1 MGTVVFCPCNLLDI
15 LKMVVSFRVFKKGSP
30 NNKVTIYLGRRDFID
45 HVTESDPIDGV
56 LLIDKEYLQ
65 GRQVFAQLVCSFR
78 YGKEDDETMGLS
90 FKKELTLADEQV
102 YPPSKHMKSLGKTRL
117 QERLVTKLGPN
128 SFPFQLNFPR
138 HCPTSVSLIPAADD
152 TGSPCGVEYFIRA
165 YVLSNDDTRDESNG
179 RPNRKSIVSMMIR
192 KIQYAPMKPG
202 RQPCTMVRKDFMF
215 SPGDMELEATL
226 DQQLYHH
233 GDTVS
238 VNISIKNNSNKMVK
252 KISAHVLQC
261 IDVAM
266 FAGGHCKA
274 RIAGVETTE
283 GCPITPGTTLNKTL
297 KLTPNMKSIRTKA
310 GVAID
315 GNIREGESNLASS
328 TSLQDENSKDIFGMV
343 ISYTV
348 KVKLFLG
355 AIGGELS
362 AELPFILMHPKP
374 NMKKILKADTMGH
387 STGSTGGGGTYEDNS
402 GFDPVAQAL
411 ENMSMRPNMAK
422 DKNV

>member
-1 MGTVVFCPCNLLDI
+1 MGVLFCPCSLLDI

-45 HVTESDPIDGV
+45 HVTETDPIDGV
-56 LLIDKEYLQ
+56 LLIDKDYLQ
-65 GRQVFAQLVCSFR
+65 GGQVFAQLVCSFR

-138 HCPTSVSLIPAADD
+138 HCPTSVSLIPAPDE

-165 YVLSNDDTRDESNG
+165 YVLNNEDTRDDGTS

-274 RIAGVETTE
+274 RIAGTETIE
-283 GCPITPGTTLNKTL
+283 GCPISPGSTLNKTL
-297 KLTPNMKSIRTKA
+297 KLTPCLKSVRSKA

-315 GNIREGESNLASS
+315 GNVRAGDSNLASS
-328 TSLQDENSKDIFGMV
+328 TLLQDENSKDVFGMV
-343 ISYTV
+343 ISYTA

-374 NMKKILKADTMGH
+374 NMKQIMKADTFAEIDLKT
-387 STGSTGGGGTYEDNS
+387 SSSIDNFE
-402 GFDPVAQAL
+402 FD
-411 ENMSMRPNMAK
+411 EKNK
-422 DKNV
+422 DV

>member
-1 MGTVVFCPCNLLDI
+1 MGVLFCPCSLLDI
-15 LKMVVSFRVFKKGSP
+15 LKMVVSFRV
-30 NNKVTIYLGRRDFID
+30 
-45 HVTESDPIDGV
+45 
-56 LLIDKEYLQ
+56 
-65 GRQVFAQLVCSFR
+65 
-78 YGKEDDETMGLS
+78 

-138 HCPTSVSLIPAADD
+138 HCPTSVSLIPAPDE

-165 YVLSNDDTRDESNG
+165 YVLNNEDTRDDGTS

-328 TSLQDENSKDIFGMV
+328 TLLQDENSKDIFGMV

-362 AELPFILMHPKP
+362 AELPFILMNPKP
-374 NMKKILKADTMGH
+374 NMKKIMKADTLNDQCN
-387 STGSTGGGGTYEDNS
+387 Y
-402 GFDPVAQAL
+402 
-411 ENMSMRPNMAK
+411 MASLDIDEGDYCGKNK
-422 DKNV
+422 DV

>member
-1 MGTVVFCPCNLLDI
+1 MGSTLFVLVIFLIN
-15 LKMVVSFRVFKKGSP
+15 MVVSFRVFKKGSP

-45 HVTESDPIDGV
+45 HVTETDPIDGV

-78 YGKEDDETMGLS
+78 YGKEDEETMGLS

-102 YPPSKHMKSLGKTRL
+102 FPPSKHMKSLSKTRL

-138 HCPTSVSLIPAADD
+138 HCPTSVSLIPAPDES
-152 TGSPCGVEYFIRA
+152 GSPCGVEYFIRA
-165 YVLSNDDTRDESNG
+165 YVLNNDDTREDGTS

-233 GDTVS
+233 GDTVA

-315 GNIREGESNLASS
+315 GNVREGESNLASS
-328 TSLQDENSKDIFGMV
+328 TLLQDENSKDIFGMV

-374 NMKKILKADTMGH
+374 NMKKIMKADTMN
-387 STGSTGGGGTYEDNS
+387 DNADYKVS
-402 GFDPVAQAL
+402 LDEPPLYCDEYCGK
-411 ENMSMRPNMAK
+411 NK
-422 DKNV
+422 DV

>member
-1 MGTVVFCPCNLLDI
+1 MGTVLFCPYSLLDI

-56 LLIDKEYLQ
+56 LLIDKDYLQ

-138 HCPTSVSLIPAADD
+138 HCPTSVSLIPAPDE

-165 YVLSNDDTRDESNG
+165 YVLNNEDTRDDGTS

-374 NMKKILKADTMGH
+374 NMKKIMKADTMN
-387 STGSTGGGGTYEDNS
+387 DNADYKVS
-402 GFDPVAQAL
+402 LDEPPSYCDEYCGKI
-411 ENMSMRPNMAK
+411 RT
-422 DKNV
+422 